1 MFSVLRPFLFKLDPE
16 TTHDLAIKSLKFNYL
31 PRKMFEVED
40 EQILNIELL
49 GKNFPNPIGLAAG
62 FDKSAEVYNSLL
74 KFGFGFVEV
83 GTVTPL
89 KQFGN
94 PRPRIF
100 RLEEDSALINR
111 LGFNNDGIE
120 IIKNRIKSEKK
131 KGVLGINIGPNKNTK
146 DQKNDFCL
154 GLKNFFD
161 IADYITI
168 NISSPNTE
176 GLRDFHDQ
184 EKLKDLLLALNKI
197 KNENKI
203 NIPLLLKISPDIV
216 DNHISEIA
224 DVAIKNDISGI
235 ILTNTTNSNR
245 DKLMNNFK
253 KEEGGLSG
261 KPLQQISTDMI
272 KKFYKQLNECFEDF
286 VFVTDGDQIVACAAL
301 RHYKDEK
308 KGEIYALAVNKEYHN
323 TGVSS
328 QLMEKLMKR
337 ASDFDLIGI
346 FALSKYGGRF
356 FLRHGFVEG
365 VISALPLTRQ
375 KSYDHQRKSTIYLKK
390 L

>member
-1 MFSVLRPFLFKLDPE
+1 MFSILRPFLFSLDPE
-16 TTHDLAIKSLKFNYL
+16 TAHDLAIKSLKFNYL
-31 PRKMFEVED
+31 PSKMFEVED
-40 EQILNIELL
+40 EQILNTELL
-49 GKNFPNPIGLAAG
+49 GKNFPNPVGLAAG

-74 KFGFGFVEV
+74 RFGFGFVEV

-94 PRPRIF
+94 SKPRIF
-100 RLEEDSALINR
+100 RLEEDGALINR

-120 IIKNRIKSEKK
+120 IIKKRIKSEKK

-235 ILTNTTNSNR
+235 ILTNTTDSNR

-272 KKFYKQLNECFEDF
+272 KKFYKQLNGKVPIIGVGGVNSGKSAYEKITAGASLLQLYTGLVYKGPLLVKNIKKELI
-286 VFVTDGDQIVACAAL
+286 QIL
-301 RHYKDEK
+301 KSEGLNNIKDAVG
-308 KGEIYALAVNKEYHN
+308 KGL
-323 TGVSS
+323 
-328 QLMEKLMKR
+328 
-337 ASDFDLIGI
+337 
-346 FALSKYGGRF
+346 
-356 FLRHGFVEG
+356 
-365 VISALPLTRQ
+365 
-375 KSYDHQRKSTIYLKK
+375 
-390 L
+390 